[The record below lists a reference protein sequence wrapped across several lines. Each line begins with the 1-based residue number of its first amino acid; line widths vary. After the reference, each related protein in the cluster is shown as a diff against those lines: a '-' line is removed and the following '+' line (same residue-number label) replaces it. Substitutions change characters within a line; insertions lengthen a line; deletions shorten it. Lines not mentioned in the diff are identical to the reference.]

1 MFKSKLFSSLSL
13 ATTQSGVATPDLL
26 KTVLTDLHSGL
37 TNIYFSKPLASPFEV
52 AQEALRSQEQE
63 QEQKQEQEQGARTGG
78 GGGEAQEYPVALSG
92 RRASKT

>member
-1 MFKSKLFSSLSL
+1 M
-13 ATTQSGVATPDLL
+13 
-26 KTVLTDLHSGL
+26 LTDLHSGL

-78 GGGEAQEYPVALSG
+78 GGGGGEAQEYPVALSG